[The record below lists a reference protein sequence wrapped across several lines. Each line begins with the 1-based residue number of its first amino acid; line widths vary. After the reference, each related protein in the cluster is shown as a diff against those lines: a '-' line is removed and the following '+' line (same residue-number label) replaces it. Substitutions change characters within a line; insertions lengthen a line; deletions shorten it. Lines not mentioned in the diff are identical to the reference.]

1 MNGRL
6 SKYRWC
12 KETKE
17 ADNAG
22 DAAPLLGQL
31 ALWRETARQEIE
43 SDRDSDCQSQCNPE
57 REGGAEERPQP
68 QSSSTL

>member
-17 ADNAG
+17 ADDTG
-22 DAAPLLGQL
+22 DAVPLLGQL
-31 ALWRETARQEIE
+31 ALWRETVRQEIE
-43 SDRDSDCQSQCNPE
+43 SDRDIDCWSQCNPE
-57 REGGAEERPQP
+57 REGGEEERPQP
-68 QSSSTL
+68 QSSSIL

>member
-22 DAAPLLGQL
+22 DAVPLLGQL
-31 ALWRETARQEIE
+31 ALWRETAQQERARQG
-43 SDRDSDCQSQCNPE
+43 Q
-57 REGGAEERPQP
+57 
-68 QSSSTL
+68 